1 MGSWQE
7 QNNDTIRM
15 QWCEYIQSSGGSAA
29 VIITTLYGKLK
40 YVGITDIENRLL
52 NIVLPPTPTS
62 VCNTWFFH
70 SALSFVLTHL

>member
-15 QWCEYIQSSGGSAA
+15 QWCEYLRSSGGSAA
-29 VIITTLYGKLK
+29 VIITSLYGKLR
-40 YVGITDIENRLL
+40 YVDIADTENRLL
-52 NIVLPPTPTS
+52 SAVLPSTPTK

-70 SALSFVLTHL
+70 SALSFVMTHL